1 MKSQTKCQRVRD
13 IGEKSLELQ
22 WNSTTNRA
30 KKSSYERLHCSRSVQ
45 LPRRRRQADSFC
57 FRVSRT
63 SPLAVKKKCPRL
75 QKIDSGTTTSGRF
88 VFARFLSLV
97 FHLDSSSTSSSSS
110 SCCRWTIRVVPWI
123 FDRTNMN
130 WSEASGKALEI
141 VSIEKIT
148 IWTLAA
154 IKTVLLR

>member
-1 MKSQTKCQRVRD
+1 MKSQTNCQRVRD
-13 IGEKSLELQ
+13 IGEKCLELQ

-45 LPRRRRQADSFC
+45 LPLRRRQADSFC

-63 SPLAVKKKCPRL
+63 SPLAVKKECPRL

-110 SCCRWTIRVVPWI
+110 YYRRTIRVVPWL
-123 FDRTNMN
+123 FDRTNEYELIRSFRE
-130 WSEASGKALEI
+130 W
-141 VSIEKIT
+141 
-148 IWTLAA
+148 
-154 IKTVLLR
+154 R